1 MCERIWQREGAHY
14 TVRTAANEFARTY
27 WQEPREI
34 VKWTPLPGNAA
45 AFQVKDG
52 VATYRVF
59 CEGQL
64 FVVEREAA
72 ATDETNAVMYVD
84 GGCRGN
90 GAADAEMYGSF
101 LLKGKKRVRDSFNL
115 GNGTN
120 NRAEYLTLIRAL
132 ECVKANRLEFP
143 IVYMDSMLIVSQVNG
158 EWRVKDNDLVPLRNE
173 AKRLL
178 DEVKGSLRWVS
189 RSFIF
194 EKLGH

>member
-14 TVRTAANEFARTY
+14 TVRTAANEFARAY

-101 LLKGKKRVRDSFNL
+101 LLKGKKRVRDSFDL
-115 GNGTN
+115 GIGTN

-132 ECVKANRLEFP
+132 ECVKANRLQE
-143 IVYMDSMLIVSQVNG
+143 IVIYQDSQLIVNQVNG
-158 EWRVKDNDLVPLRNE
+158 EWRVKDADLRPLRE
-173 AKRLL
+173 QAAALL
-178 DEVKGSLRWVS
+178 KAVNGSLRWV
-189 RSFIF
+189 RRDVIV